1 MTSCIIFQICCG
13 LKLAKLVLLIHRIN
27 NQRDYIEELSLQT
40 PQQKKNQTS
49 FSNVSNLAWTKV
61 SATILFTF
69 FNLSFKLIIILSF
82 GEFFSLMLITHTL
95 KISCLIKLVQCSY
108 RRGYTLPPI
117 LNSSFTIF
125 FNQVKEQIGQAIGLI
140 NYVFH
145 DQLNFKCFWKCW
157 LSIQKQLKEFYE
169 IFHNL
174 LCTSFTLA

>member
-1 MTSCIIFQICCG
+1 MKSGAKNKFSKENMTKVKNYENYIMTSCTIFQVCCG
-13 LKLAKLVLLIHRIN
+13 LKLAKLVLLTHRIN

-40 PQQKKNQTS
+40 PQQKKKIR
-49 FSNVSNLAWTKV
+49 L
-61 SATILFTF
+61 LFLMFRTQHELRYRQQYFLLF

-125 FNQVKEQIGQAIGLI
+125 FNQAKE
-140 NYVFH
+140 
-145 DQLNFKCFWKCW
+145 
-157 LSIQKQLKEFYE
+157 
-169 IFHNL
+169 
-174 LCTSFTLA
+174 